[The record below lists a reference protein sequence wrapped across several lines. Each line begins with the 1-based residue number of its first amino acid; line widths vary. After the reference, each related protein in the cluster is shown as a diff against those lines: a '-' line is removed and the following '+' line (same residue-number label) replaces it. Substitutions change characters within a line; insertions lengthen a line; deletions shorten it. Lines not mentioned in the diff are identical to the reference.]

1 MYIKVND
8 DSTTVWPYTIDQL
21 VRDNS
26 NVSFP
31 STLNATVLSDFG
43 VYKVVPTAPPEYD
56 MLTQD
61 LHQDTPQ
68 LVDGEYRQVFR
79 VEDRSETDAGR
90 RVRRQRDTMLI
101 ETDHYAMSDRTMSDE
116 MRVYRQALRDVPT
129 QAGFP
134 QNVTWPEKP

>member
-8 DSTTVWPYTIDQL
+8 DGTTVWPYTIDQL
-21 VRDNS
+21 IRDNN

-31 STLNATVLSDFG
+31 HPLNATVLSDFG
-43 VYKVVPTAPPEYD
+43 VYKVVPTAPPKYD
-56 MLTQD
+56 MFTQE

-68 LVDGEYRQVFR
+68 LVEGQYRQVFR
-79 VEDRSETDAGR
+79 VEDKSDVDAGR
-90 RVRRQRDTMLI
+90 RVRQQRDSMLI

-116 MRVYRQALRDVPT
+116 MRTYRQALRDVPA

-134 QNVTWPEKP
+134 RNVTWPEKP